1 MTFVFGLVKGKYWQ
15 RLVVLENYN
24 RIRGFKRVNFRV
36 LLRFQ
41 WMRDWDEFVIVR
53 KEFTNQILIKI
64 CNQILLN
71 LLKITV
77 VRFSKDKEIFQNI
90 YFSILFLHLKHIFR
104 STYNLENFIFLMFLF
119 YYQNFDKTQNKLQ
132 RE

>member
-15 RLVVLENYN
+15 RLVVLGNYN
-24 RIRGFKRVNFRV
+24 RIKGFKRVNFRV

-71 LLKITV
+71 
-77 VRFSKDKEIFQNI
+77 
-90 YFSILFLHLKHIFR
+90 
-104 STYNLENFIFLMFLF
+104 
-119 YYQNFDKTQNKLQ
+119 
-132 RE
+132 